1 MVLYYGHEKLW
12 YKINYGLDLRNRTKL
27 LKKKSSLKLMS
38 SNTVKHNYKT
48 TKQQREDLHKHK
60 AYLLWFT
67 GLSGSGKSTLANLV
81 EIALHEQGLS
91 TYVLDG
97 DNIRQGINKDLSFSP
112 DDRKEN
118 IRRIAEISNLML
130 DAGIITLAAFVS
142 PYIKDRE
149 EVKQIVGADNFIEI
163 YVNTSLEECERR
175 DVKGLYKK
183 ARSGEIK
190 NMTGISAPYEAPLQ
204 PKLEVITDGQPIE
217 SNVKAILKFLN
228 KKVKI

>member
-1 MVLYYGHEKLW
+1 M
-12 YKINYGLDLRNRTKL
+12 I
-27 LKKKSSLKLMS
+27 
-38 SNTVKHNYKT
+38 
-48 TKQQREDLHKHK
+48 
-60 AYLLWFT
+60 WFT

-81 EIALHEQGLS
+81 EIALHKKGLS
-91 TYVLDG
+91 TYILDG

-112 DDRKEN
+112 EDRTEN

-130 DAGIITLAAFVS
+130 DAGVLTLAAFIS

-149 EVKQIVGADNFIEI
+149 VVQKIVKAENFIEI

-190 NMTGISAPYEAPLQ
+190 NMTGITAPYQAPVD
-204 PKLEVITDGQPIE
+204 PDLEVITDAQSIE
-217 SNVKAILKFLN
+217 ESVVVIMEFLN
-228 KKVKI
+228 TKLK